1 MVNGKNTIIATI
13 GPSSLKENII
23 REMDRWGTDI
33 FRINLSH
40 TEIEDLKEGTPPSA
54 IELEKQ
60 LREGGIEV
68 VEGKNSPED
77 GEQIS

>member
-1 MVNGKNTIIATI
+1 MDKNSKNKNNDEKRNTKKLLEVGGIVI
-13 GPSSLKENII
+13 
-23 REMDRWGTDI
+23 
-33 FRINLSH
+33 
-40 TEIEDLKEGTPPSA
+40 EIEDSKEGVPPSA
-54 IELEKQ
+54 TELEKQ

>member
-1 MVNGKNTIIATI
+1 MDKNSKDKNRDERKKTRKLMEAGGIVV
-13 GPSSLKENII
+13 
-23 REMDRWGTDI
+23 
-33 FRINLSH
+33 
-40 TEIEDLKEGTPPSA
+40 EIEDPKEGVPPSA
-54 IELEKQ
+54 TELEKQ